1 MAVWLILRSS
11 NKRTHSYSIGLG
23 KSTKSNS
30 GEVQDHNAMSY
41 LPMERILDVLQG
53 MHSLPY
59 NLLIYWHRDIDSPVT
74 IDTPS
79 STIAGLLPST
89 RSTSHPRSLTISR
102 TRSAAGARSA
112 RHSSLKEYFS

>member
-1 MAVWLILRSS
+1 
-11 NKRTHSYSIGLG
+11 
-23 KSTKSNS
+23 
-30 GEVQDHNAMSY
+30 MSY

-59 NLLIYWHRDIDSPVT
+59 NLLIYWHRDGLDSPLPMANT
-74 IDTPS
+74 TQLYCSKHFGHQNNFGNTPS